1 MSNKIAIISKQ
12 INLKSKTLTELMIPD
27 IKKKYLSKVKINYN
41 ITEMI
46 SIKSYSKGNYLI

>member
-27 IKKKYLSKVKINYN
+27 IKKKYFSKIKINYN